1 MYNYSQIVKRN
12 VIENIVPII
21 ISCKHYL
28 EQARSPLL
36 RDLLAYLKE
45 LMQVRASTH
54 NCTGVLAKDSSKNW
68 V

>member
-1 MYNYSQIVKRN
+1 MCNYTQIVKRN

-45 LMQVRASTH
+45 LMQVRAS
-54 NCTGVLAKDSSKNW
+54 NCTGVLQKIVSKLSL